1 MNVALWVAQILLAV
15 VFLYSGGNKAFRSK
29 DQLIASGQTGVAPF
43 PLPVL
48 RLTAVAELLA
58 VVGLIAPQATGI
70 APVLTPIAA
79 VGAIIVMVGALWS
92 HSTLLRADR
101 AAGRGSREAL
111 NIGLNVF
118 ITALSVFIAVKRF

>member
-15 VFLYSGGNKAFRSK
+15 VFLYSGANKAVRSK

-48 RLTAVAELLA
+48 RLTGVAELLA
-58 VVGLIAPQATGI
+58 AVGLIAPQASGI

-79 VGAIIVMVGALWS
+79 VGLMIVMAGALWS

-101 AAGRGSREAL
+101 AADRGSREAL
-111 NIGLNVF
+111 NIAGNIV
-118 ITALSVFIAVKRF
+118 ITALCVFIAIGRF

>member
-1 MNVALWVAQILLAV
+1 MNVALWVAQILLAA
-15 VFLYSGGNKAFRSK
+15 VFLFSGSLKAVRSK
-29 DQLIASGQTGVAPF
+29 DQLIASGQSGVAPF
-43 PLPVL
+43 PLPVI

-58 VVGLIAPQATGI
+58 VVGLIAPRASGI

-79 VGAIIVMVGALWS
+79 LGLVIVMAGALWS

-101 AAGRGSREAL
+101 AAGRGNAEAR

-118 ITALSVFIAVKRF
+118 IVGLCVFVAVGRF

>member
-15 VFLYSGGNKAFRSK
+15 VFLYSGANKAFRSK

-48 RLTAVAELLA
+48 RLTGVAELLA
-58 VVGLIAPQATGI
+58 VVGLIAPQASGI
-70 APVLTPIAA
+70 APVLTPIAT
-79 VGAIIVMVGALWS
+79 VGLIIVMAGALWS

-101 AAGRGSREAL
+101 AADRGSREAL
-111 NIGLNVF
+111 NIAGNIV
-118 ITALSVFIAVKRF
+118 ITALCVFIAVGRF